1 MTTKEEKQNFDELV
15 EARKQSSDDLVNA
28 GVDRRR
34 SGFVWLSEAAMVA
47 MCILVFF
54 GFLTVL
60 IRAFFPQGTSL
71 MVDPDAN
78 LLADTARTGDVELGI
93 DSVGG
98 GEVQELFAGEIL
110 SIQRRVQHRAANTL
124 TWDDADIGD
133 KVVRNDAVQTFS
145 RSTAVLEINDESQL
159 TMGENSLIV
168 FDQQEADPFLSD
180 SSSVLVMME
189 GELSGTLS
197 AADKSRF
204 RFGVNLP
211 NGEVTLAPRKAG
223 DDVEFVITVNED
235 QSTTVSVHKG
245 TAKIVSADGTLKTI
259 GDQQSITIDSSGS
272 DLRVGKLASAPQPTG
287 PSNNS
292 AISYR
297 NVPQEV
303 RFSWDAVSNADRY
316 RVIIASDPQF
326 SDRVVDD
333 EVAGTTFTHG
343 ALGSGTYYWAVRS
356 LVGWSQSER
365 SSVRRLQVSQ
375 DLDPPTLELDPP
387 PDTIVAGVWRLHG
400 RTDADATVFIDEQ
413 RVEHDRGR
421 IDYSMELKPGANVIV
436 VKAIDGVGNLSY
448 APLLVNAK

>member
-1 MTTKEEKQNFDELV
+1 MTMNEETQN
-15 EARKQSSDDLVNA
+15 SDDSVEVKGN
-28 GVDRRR
+28 RRR
-34 SGFVWLSEAAMVA
+34 ARFVWLSEAAMVA
-47 MCILVFF
+47 MCIVVFF

-78 LLADTARTGDVELGI
+78 MLADTSRNGDVELGI
-93 DSVGG
+93 DAVGG
-98 GEVQELFAGEIL
+98 DVQQLFAGEIL
-110 SIQRRVQHRAANTL
+110 KIQRRVQHRAANTL
-124 TWDDADIGD
+124 TWDDANIGD
-133 KVVRNDAVQTFS
+133 RVVRNDAVQTFS

-159 TMGENSLIV
+159 TMGENSLII
-168 FDQQEADPFLSD
+168 FDQREADPFLAD
-180 SSSVLVMME
+180 SNSVLVMME

-211 NGEVTLAPRKAG
+211 NSDVTLAPRKAG
-223 DDVEFVITVNED
+223 DDVEFVITVND
-235 QSTTVSVHKG
+235 DHSTTISVHEG
-245 TAKIVSADGTLKTI
+245 TAKVVSADGTLKTI

-272 DLRVGKLASAPQPTG
+272 DVRVTELARAPRPTG

-303 RFSWDAVSNADRY
+303 QFTWDAVSNADRY
-316 RVIIASDPQF
+316 RIIIARDPEF

-333 EVAGTTFTHG
+333 DVNGTTFTHG
-343 ALGSGTYYWAVRS
+343 ALGSGTYYWTVRS
-356 LVGWSQSER
+356 LIGWSQSEK
-365 SSVRRLQVSQ
+365 SAVRRLQVAQ
-375 DLDPPTLELDPP
+375 DLDPPILELDPP
-387 PDTIVAGVWRLHG
+387 PDTIVAGAWRLLG

-413 RVEHDRGR
+413 PVEHDRGR
-421 IDYSMELKPGANVIV
+421 IDYSIDLKPGANVIV